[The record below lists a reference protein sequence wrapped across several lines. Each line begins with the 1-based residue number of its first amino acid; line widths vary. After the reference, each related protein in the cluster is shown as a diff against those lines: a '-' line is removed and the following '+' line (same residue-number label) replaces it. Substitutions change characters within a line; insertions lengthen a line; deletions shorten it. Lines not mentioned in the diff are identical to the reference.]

1 MDDLVDSAHASHA
14 NSLIAPCEIIT
25 RGPSHTVGTCL
36 RYLSV
41 IITYR
46 ARCIKERSSGLRK
59 SCEALLNATPAPTGA
74 LQVFLEHKKRRT
86 RRFSHVI

>member
-25 RGPSHTVGTCL
+25 RSPSHTAGTCL

-46 ARCIKERSSGLRK
+46 ARCINSSGLRK
-59 SCEALLNATPAPTGA
+59 SCEALLNATPAPMGA